1 MQILKKI
8 KKLIK
13 GNNPKTLLGFNLT
26 LFMLLVAGFIF
37 MPFTLAWIGISLFV
51 YFLMACCGISITY
64 HRALTHRALLM
75 PKWLERTFA
84 TFASL
89 AGTGSPVVWVMT
101 HRQHHRHADKAG
113 DPHPPGSVYKTIIGI
128 YPKVSGY
135 IRDIVEDGYYRF
147 LHKNYFAILLA
158 WGVLLIILGG
168 VQVFYFIFVL
178 PMVFTIFISN
188 LLNWFGHSKSLIS
201 YRNYEL
207 KDQSQNNWLLSIIGF
222 GEGWHNNHHRYPGS
236 ANFGVKLYE
245 FDISFMVIKSLS
257 YLGLVNNIRLP
268 QSKRI

>member
-1 MQILKKI
+1 
-8 KKLIK
+8 
-13 GNNPKTLLGFNLT
+13 
-26 LFMLLVAGFIF
+26 
-37 MPFTLAWIGISLFV
+37 
-51 YFLMACCGISITY
+51 MACCGISITY
-64 HRALTHRALLM
+64 HRSLTHRALTM

-89 AGTGSPVVWVMT
+89 AGTGSPIVWVMT
-101 HRQHHRHADKAG
+101 HRQHHRHADKSG
-113 DPHPPGSVYKTIIGI
+113 DPHPPGSVYKTIVGV

-135 IRDIVEDGYYRF
+135 IRDIAEDKYYRI
-147 LHKNYFAILLA
+147 LHKNYFGILLA
-158 WGVLLIILGG
+158 WALLLIVAGG
-168 VQVFYFIFVL
+168 PEVFYFVFVL

-188 LLNWFGHSKSLIS
+188 SLNWFGHSKSFIS

-207 KDQSQNNWLLSIIGF
+207 KDQSQNNWLMSIIGF

-236 ANFGVKLYE
+236 ANFGVKRHE
-245 FDISFMVIKSLS
+245 FDISFMVISLLN